1 MARELA
7 FALINPYTLRKSR
20 TGGVISRLIMRTGL
34 DLVAARIFCPNQE
47 LATRYSAMLRADR
60 DVEVSTRDI
69 LADYVMRAY
78 SPDPITG
85 RGHRVMM
92 LLFEGEDAIRKLANA
107 AGSLTQCMGS
117 GETVRDTFGD
127 FVQNDLGELIY
138 VEPAVLIGPT
148 RDSVQRALS
157 LWCEYTDTCGGL
169 ADFSGDV
176 FADEA
181 RVQKTLVLIKPDN
194 FRFPSSRPGNII
206 DIFSRAALRI
216 IGVQVHRMSVAEA
229 LEFYGPVQTVLREKF
244 RDKAAEVGCKALGDA
259 LGFALP
265 PQIHDLLSEK
275 LGPLYG
281 DIQFYRIVQF
291 MTGLWVP
298 DVPKEDYDREGE
310 QRCLAIVYKGEDAVS
325 KIRSILG
332 PTDPTKAEPGSVR
345 REYGQDIMV
354 NAAHAS
360 DSPENARREMDI
372 LRIGRDKIRAWYERY
387 YGT

>member
-1 MARELA
+1 MAKELA

-20 TGGVISRLIMRTGL
+20 TGGVIGRLMQRTGL
-34 DLVAARIFCPNQE
+34 DLVAARILCPSQE
-47 LATRYSAMLRADR
+47 LAQRYSQLLRTSEDI
-60 DVEVSTRDI
+60 DPTTRDI
-69 LADYVMRAY
+69 LADYVLRAY
-78 SPDPITG
+78 SPDAKTG
-85 RGHRVMM
+85 RKHRVMM
-92 LLFEGEDAIRKLANA
+92 LLFEGEDAIRTLART
-107 AGSLTQCMGS
+107 AGSLRQSGA
-117 GETVRDTFGD
+117 GETVRDTYGD
-127 FVQNDLGELIY
+127 YVVNDSGELIY

-148 RDSVQRALS
+148 RNAVKRS
-157 LWCEYTDTCGGL
+157 LGLWAQYSEECGGL
-169 ADFSGDV
+169 ADVPEDPSVDPS
-176 FADEA
+176 
-181 RVQKTLVLIKPDN
+181 RVQQTLVLIKPDN
-194 FRFPSSRPGNII
+194 FRFPSSRTGNII

-216 IGVQVHRMSVAEA
+216 VGVQVHRMSVAQA
-229 LEFYGPVQTVLREKF
+229 LEFYAPVQAVLREKF
-244 RDKAAEVGCKALGDA
+244 RDKAADLGCKALGDA

-298 DVPKEDYDREGE
+298 DVKKEDYDKEGE
-310 QRCLAIVYKGEDAVS
+310 QRCLALVYQGEEAVS

-360 DSPENARREMDI
+360 DSAENAAREMKI
-372 LRIGRDKIRAWYERY
+372 LNVGMDKIRPWYEKY
-387 YGT
+387 YA

>member
-1 MARELA
+1 MAKELA

-47 LATRYSAMLRADR
+47 LATRYATMLRGDD
-60 DVEVSTRDI
+60 DVEPGTRDI
-69 LADYVMRAY
+69 LADYVLRAY
-78 SPDPITG
+78 SPDPKTG

-92 LLFEGEDAIRKLANA
+92 LLFEGEDAIRKVAHA

-117 GETVRDTFGD
+117 GETVRDTYGD
-127 FVQNDLGELIY
+127 YVVNDLGQLIY

-148 RDSVQRALS
+148 RASVKRALS
-157 LWCEYTDTCGGL
+157 LWCEFTDSCGGL
-169 ADFSGDV
+169 ADFSGDI
-176 FADEA
+176 FADPS

-229 LEFYGPVQTVLREKF
+229 LDFYGPVQKVLQEKF
-244 RDKAAEVGCKALGDA
+244 RDKAADVGCKALGEA

-298 DVPKEDYDREGE
+298 DIKKADYANEGG

-360 DSPENARREMDI
+360 DSPENAEREMNI
-372 LRIGRDKIRAWYERY
+372 LKLGRDKIRQWYEKHY
-387 YGT
+387 A

>member
-1 MARELA
+1 MAKELA

-20 TGGVISRLIMRTGL
+20 TGGVISRLMMRTGL

-47 LATRYSAMLRADR
+47 LATRYADLLRHDK
-60 DVEVSTRDI
+60 DVEPATRDI
-69 LADYVMRAY
+69 LADYVLRAY
-78 SPDPITG
+78 SPDPKSG

-92 LLFEGEDAIRKLANA
+92 LLFEGEDAIHKVAHA

-117 GETVRDTFGD
+117 GETVRDTYGD
-127 FVQNDLGELIY
+127 YVLNDLGDLIY

-148 RDSVQRALS
+148 RDSVKRALS
-157 LWCEYTDTCGGL
+157 LWCEFTDSCGGL
-169 ADFSGDV
+169 ADVSGDI
-176 FADEA
+176 FTDPS

-194 FRFPSSRPGNII
+194 FRYPSSRPGNII

-229 LEFYGPVQTVLREKF
+229 LEFYGPVQAVLREKF
-244 RDKAAEVGCKALGDA
+244 RDKAADIGSKALGEA

-265 PQIHDLLSEK
+265 PQIHDLLSDK

-298 DVPKEDYDREGE
+298 DVKKEDYANEGE
-310 QRCLAIVYKGEDAVS
+310 QRCLAVVYKGEDAVR

-360 DSPENARREMDI
+360 DSPENAEREMNI
-372 LRIGRDKIRAWYERY
+372 LKLGRDKIRHWFEKHYA
-387 YGT
+387 

>member
-1 MARELA
+1 MAKELA

-20 TGGVISRLIMRTGL
+20 TGGVIGRLMLRTGL

-47 LATRYSAMLRADR
+47 LAKRYSDQLRASADI
-60 DVEVSTRDI
+60 EPGTRDI
-69 LADYVMRAY
+69 LADYVLRAY
-78 SPDPITG
+78 SPDPKTG
-85 RGHRVMM
+85 RGHRAMM
-92 LLFEGEDAIRKLANA
+92 LLFEGEDAIRTLYRT
-107 AGSLTQCMGS
+107 AGSLKQCTGS
-117 GETVRDTFGD
+117 GETVRDTYGD
-127 FVQNDLGELIY
+127 YVVNDSGEIIH

-148 RDSVQRALS
+148 RDAVKKTLK

-169 ADFSGDV
+169 ADVSGDV
-176 FADEA
+176 FADPA

-206 DIFSRAALRI
+206 DIFSQAALRI

-229 LEFYGPVQTVLREKF
+229 LEFYGPVQTMLREKF
-244 RDKAAEVGCKALGDA
+244 RNKAAEIGCRALGEA

-265 PQIHDLLSEK
+265 SQIHEMLSEK

-298 DVPKEDYDREGE
+298 DVKKEDYSKEGE

-360 DSPENARREMDI
+360 DSPESAEREMGI
-372 LRIGRDKIRAWYERY
+372 LNVGRDKIRAWYQKHY
-387 YGT
+387 A